1 MFDDCFQFFGSDFIR
16 VKFKSAPLFS
26 GDDCFF
32 CIGTTH
38 KDTPDKNEYRRIE
51 YDMPVQLAN
60 IAKFNSISTQNN
72 FKSHRAN
79 LLFNIIQ
86 NNNPFPGGAI
96 GFNLAQIKELV
107 EFDFTDNSNLINY
120 SDNLWK
126 DYLSRADFSITKWM
140 TLIDLNIRLP
150 ELLLMRMDKLVM
162 QSGVEARVPFLD
174 HKLVEYVLTIPE
186 EILVNTSSTKPLLK
200 KVARSHI
207 PDQIIDR
214 KKQGFRAPIGEWIKK
229 DEDYFYE
236 SIKEFNSLVNLFSE
250 RELKKVLQG
259 NDFQKKWYL
268 VNLSRWHMTRV
279 AN

>member
-1 MFDDCFQFFGSDFIR
+1 MCIR
-16 VKFKSAPLFS
+16 DRVS
-26 GDDCFF
+26 
-32 CIGTTH
+32 
-38 KDTPDKNEYRRIE
+38 
-51 YDMPVQLAN
+51 N
-60 IAKFNSISTQNN
+60 I
-72 FKSHRAN
+72 
-79 LLFNIIQ
+79 LFNRTS
-86 NNNPFPGGAI
+86 FSGGAI
-96 GFNLAQIKELV
+96 GFNLSEVDSLIDGGLSN
-107 EFDFTDNSNLINY
+107 EFQLINY
-120 SDNLWK
+120 VDNKWDEYFTK
-126 DYLSRADFSITKWM
+126 KNANLSKWM

-186 EILVNTSSTKPLLK
+186 EILVNTSSTKPFLK

-259 NDFQKKWYL
+259 KDNQKKSYL